1 MRLREVLLV
10 SGEVNENGQSDKWNI
25 PFKGNWQLN
34 DNTSVFFFHFT
45 PLLLQLT
52 TVSLKTNHI
61 TAYINDVLT
70 EQ

>member
-1 MRLREVLLV
+1 MKMANLTSET
-10 SGEVNENGQSDKWNI
+10 SPSKEI
-25 PFKGNWQLN
+25 
-34 DNTSVFFFHFT
+34 DNSMTTPVFFFFHFT